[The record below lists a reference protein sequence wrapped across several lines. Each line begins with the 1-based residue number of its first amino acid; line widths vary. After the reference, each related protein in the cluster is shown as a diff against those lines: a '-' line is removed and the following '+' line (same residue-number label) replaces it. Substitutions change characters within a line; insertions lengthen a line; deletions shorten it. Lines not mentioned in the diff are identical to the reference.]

1 MAGAELKENPGAEVD
16 DAAGV
21 LRSMMFG
28 LGVGMVNEPC
38 TLTPSEEDVGLE
50 GDEDDTENGNA
61 DDPEEEL
68 NASAGL
74 KAGAD
79 EQASPVT
86 VNVAVESNRTVTT
99 PSVPVAVNADGP
111 FATFGFGFGVAV
123 ISGAEDDGVTIP
135 PKLKLE
141 ELVVGVKEVALDGT
155 IPPKLNVL
163 EVDEG
168 VNWRLFSLMTAG
180 GGAGPLRLMTEG
192 LPESCGAAA

>member
-1 MAGAELKENPGAEVD
+1 MAAAELKENPGAEVD

-21 LRSMMFG
+21 LRLMMFG
-28 LGVGMVNEPC
+28 LGVGIVNEPC

-50 GDEDDTENGNA
+50 GDDEDTENGNGKA
-61 DDPEEEL
+61 DAPVTDDPGEE
-68 NASAGL
+68 
-74 KAGAD
+74 AD

-86 VNVAVESNRTVTT
+86 VTVAVESNRTVTT
-99 PSVPVAVNADGP
+99 PFAPVAVNADGP
-111 FATFGFGFGVAV
+111 FATLGFGVAV
-123 ISGAEDDGVTIP
+123 NSGAEDDGVTIP

-168 VNWRLFSLMTAG
+168 VNWRLFSLMTDG